1 MSSLNNS
8 FVVVVVVVAVVT
20 FDKVKMSKRGKIEMK
35 EKCMKKIAFAC
46 VYLNLSRT
54 MILTGA
60 RGEGKEQRKQQ
71 QQQEPISVCTL
82 VLYADLF

>member
-1 MSSLNNS
+1 MS
-8 FVVVVVVVAVVT
+8 
-20 FDKVKMSKRGKIEMK
+20 FDNVKMSKREKIKMK

-54 MILTGA
+54 MIRTGA
-60 RGEGKEQRKQQ
+60 RGEAGKEQRKQQ
-71 QQQEPISVCTL
+71 QPISVCTL